1 MWVSRDETDNYKQ
14 QHDVELA
21 KLEIMPILEEEY
33 KKQVDD
39 MINVEL
45 ENMKLLYGGG
55 GKKKKK
61 GKEKGKKKGKKK
73 KAKGLK
79 LPGFKAIKD
88 MSNEERL
95 RDLIEQNIVKKIP
108 AQNL

>member
-1 MWVSRDETDNYKQ
+1 
-14 QHDVELA
+14 
-21 KLEIMPILEEEY
+21 
-33 KKQVDD
+33 

-61 GKEKGKKKGKKK
+61 GKKKGKKGKKKK

-88 MSNEERL
+88 MKPEERL
-95 RDLIEQNIVKKIP
+95 
-108 AQNL
+108 

>member
-1 MWVSRDETDNYKQ
+1 
-14 QHDVELA
+14 
-21 KLEIMPILEEEY
+21 
-33 KKQVDD
+33 

-61 GKEKGKKKGKKK
+61 GKKKGGKKGKKK
-73 KAKGLK
+73 KKAKGPK

-88 MSNEERL
+88 MLPEERL
-95 RDLIEQNIVKKIP
+95 
-108 AQNL
+108 